1 MLRVSLNYKGLV
13 GLCIFSLIIV
23 YYLKDT
29 SHFSKDIKYTMK
41 PMLDYMGAN
50 LEVRYKTGPNYGA
63 DKFIH
68 EVTIINSG
76 DQDIPH
82 EGWSIYFNSLHLIEF
97 DNLKKKREY
106 SLPLCD
112 FIITH
117 MDGGF
122 FKLTPDQNFKG
133 IPAGGA
139 ALIKFRSYQTAS
151 RSYILPRWYVS
162 APDHDPVIILSTD
175 DEDVKFVEDFNK
187 MEKWKRSSDD
197 NADPFTPQERFARD
211 RIEDLVVAPMKV
223 LPTPIHFNVNS
234 KKIIVLDS
242 SKWCMC
248 CTNLPSNIQNEAK
261 RIAGEYA
268 QYIYPGFTWHIHRV
282 KVNIVVLDILGVQ
295 HVPGS
300 EPCPPSQVIKIIVA
314 DVEGVPSS
322 NEAYLIKID
331 DSRETIII
339 TAPHEAG
346 IFYAG
351 QTLLSLAERNGSFQL
366 SFPTGTIKD
375 GPRYGYR
382 GLHIDVARNFVPADE
397 IIKIIETMALYKLN
411 KLHFHLTDDEGWRI
425 EINGLPELTQIGAV
439 RCHTEHKTFYVLPR
453 YKEYNLRGDTAA
465 ADEFRLIDP
474 DDVSTAMSVQHF
486 RNNALNPC
494 IASSYKFVEK
504 VITEIKALHADIQPL
519 TTMHMGGDEVAK
531 KSWEGSPVCEKFI
544 NEEEGFPY
552 SNVDLQEY
560 FIRKVS
566 DICTKHGLNLG
577 VWEDGALKSPD
588 TVPYEKS
595 SIPCD
600 VLAYS
605 WNNAGWSPYLANRA
619 YKLANAGYKVVMSQ
633 ATHFY
638 FDHPHEPDPEEIGL
652 FWATRYIDDR
662 KVFEFMPEHLYSNA
676 KFNLNAEPFS
686 SEDVK
691 NMQDRN
697 LPLTAPENII
707 GMQAAVWSEMLRDV
721 TKFHYQLFPRLIAF
735 AERAWHK
742 APWEAEKAN
751 EWTKLQDWRD
761 FVNVVGYKELSRLRI
776 RNIHYRLPP
785 PGVRITDD
793 GKIEI
798 CSKFPGLTFKFRT
811 VSGDQHSDWSEC
823 VDQQPITD
831 KKATYEFVTT
841 DGQRQSRV
849 IRL

>member
-1 MLRVSLNYKGLV
+1 M
-13 GLCIFSLIIV
+13 
-23 YYLKDT
+23 
-29 SHFSKDIKYTMK
+29 
-41 PMLDYMGAN
+41 
-50 LEVRYKTGPNYGA
+50 EVRYR
-63 DKFIH
+63 
-68 EVTIINSG
+68 
-76 DQDIPH
+76 
-82 EGWSIYFNSLHLIEF
+82 EF
-97 DNLKKKREY
+97 
-106 SLPLCD
+106 
-112 FIITH
+112 
-117 MDGGF
+117 
-122 FKLTPDQNFKG
+122 
-133 IPAGGA
+133 
-139 ALIKFRSYQTAS
+139 
-151 RSYILPRWYVS
+151 
-162 APDHDPVIILSTD
+162 
-175 DEDVKFVEDFNK
+175 
-187 MEKWKRSSDD
+187 
-197 NADPFTPQERFARD
+197 
-211 RIEDLVVAPMKV
+211 
-223 LPTPIHFNVNS
+223 
-234 KKIIVLDS
+234 
-242 SKWCMC
+242 
-248 CTNLPSNIQNEAK
+248 
-261 RIAGEYA
+261 
-268 QYIYPGFTWHIHRV
+268 
-282 KVNIVVLDILGVQ
+282 
-295 HVPGS
+295 
-300 EPCPPSQVIKIIVA
+300 
-314 DVEGVPSS
+314 
-322 NEAYLIKID
+322 
-331 DSRETIII
+331 
-339 TAPHEAG
+339 
-346 IFYAG
+346 
-351 QTLLSLAERNGSFQL
+351 
-366 SFPTGTIKD
+366 
-375 GPRYGYR
+375 
-382 GLHIDVARNFVPADE
+382 
-397 IIKIIETMALYKLN
+397 
-411 KLHFHLTDDEGWRI
+411 
-425 EINGLPELTQIGAV
+425 
-439 RCHTEHKTFYVLPR
+439 
-453 YKEYNLRGDTAA
+453 NLRGDTAA

-519 TTMHMGGDEVAK
+519 TTIHMGGDEVAK

-544 NEEEGFPY
+544 SEEEGFPY

-686 SEDVK
+686 SEEVK
-691 NMQDRN
+691 NMRDTN

-742 APWEAEKAN
+742 APWEAEQAN

-811 VSGDQHSDWSEC
+811 VSGDEHSDWSEC

-831 KKATYEFVTT
+831 KKAIYEFVTT
-841 DGQRQSRV
+841 DGQRQSRI